1 MSWFPLTE
9 AERSTLIR
17 RMRRSR
23 PGPSGF
29 KLLFLRVNAAAEV
42 LHVDT
47 LVCEDAARHAR
58 PLCRIPSDYE
68 KFFNTL
74 LIPQLDAVLQARG
87 VPDSVRRFY
96 ASAFQGHVLQLETRF
111 GLTPDVQV
119 QRGIMQGAVSS
130 PELSRPA
137 QDPILRLRESSSA
150 AYVTSRGRRVATAG
164 YSDNYGRGV
173 ADIPDIVAELGLG
186 SIHTGIGFA
195 WDKFSAFATDWDAS
209 WSLLPPESGLT
220 EDGVRVTSFDIWKG
234 GQVTSVLRRTLPDAS

>member
-1 MSWFPLTE
+1 MFAKTQLAT
-9 AERSTLIR
+9 
-17 RMRRSR
+17 
-23 PGPSGF
+23 
-29 KLLFLRVNAAAEV
+29 
-42 LHVDT
+42 
-47 LVCEDAARHAR
+47 HA
-58 PLCRIPSDYE
+58 PCAVFPSDYE

-164 YSDNYGRGV
+164 YSDDAEHYGRGV
-173 ADIPDIVAELGLG
+173 ADIPDMVAELGLG

-234 GQVTSVLRRTLPDAS
+234 GHVTSVLRRHPARRLGNSPGQARCLL